1 MYRYI
6 YLERE
11 KEKEPGQLSVS
22 QSLALPTEHKQSHRT
37 PALKKT
43 SL

>member
-11 KEKEPGQLSVS
+11 KEKELSVS

-37 PALKKT
+37 PASKKT